1 MQAQGL
7 AFAENLGCRPFRRQP
22 PAVSVEL
29 EARREQRAD
38 RILALGNHCR
48 FEQSF
53 WRRDLEV
60 VREIENVHDQGHVE
74 RGFLN
79 LDVEV
84 TKGHRVCDRGPR
96 ARKKPGRK
104 NRRNAPTH
112 NEQW

>member
-29 EARREQRAD
+29 EARREQGTD
-38 RILALGNHCR
+38 RTLALGDHCW
-48 FEQSF
+48 FEQPF
-53 WRRDLEV
+53 WRRDPEV
-60 VREIENVHDQGHVE
+60 VREIENVHDQGYVE
-74 RGFLN
+74 RGLLN

-84 TKGHRVCDRGPR
+84 TEGHRVRDRGPR

-104 NRRNAPTH
+104 NRRHAPTH